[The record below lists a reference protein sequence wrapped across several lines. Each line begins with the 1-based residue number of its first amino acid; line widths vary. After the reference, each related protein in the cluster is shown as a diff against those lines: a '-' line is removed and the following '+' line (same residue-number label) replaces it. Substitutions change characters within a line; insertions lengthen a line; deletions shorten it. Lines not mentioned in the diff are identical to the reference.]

1 MIRSLSALLFK
12 ITSVSILFN
21 TSIVKR
27 RNFIKSLSVSGSAI
41 IASPS
46 FSASFLATGLNKNE
60 AAYEKVADI
69 VIAGGGMGGC
79 AAAIA
84 ALRNGWRVIMTE
96 ETDWIGGQLTQQGVS
111 CPDEHQWIESFGA
124 TQSYRDLRTAIRE
137 YYIRN
142 YPLTA
147 AARVTKNLN
156 PGSGAVS
163 RLCHEPRVALTVLNN
178 LLAPYLSSGKLVLL
192 LQYKIVSADV
202 DGDQVK
208 ALKARCLQTG
218 KEAML
223 SAPYFIDAT
232 ELGDLLPLT
241 RTEYVTGAESRRDT
255 HELHASE
262 KADPDNNQAFTCC
275 FAMDYLPGE
284 NHVID
289 KPKNYDFW
297 QKLVPAITPP
307 WPGRLLSLYYSSPS
321 TLQPKALGFDP
332 SGSPTGKA
340 LNLWNYRRI
349 IDKNN
354 FHTGLYRGD
363 ITIVNWPQ
371 NDYFLRNIIDVSESD
386 FDRFVDQGKQLS
398 LSLFYWLQ
406 TEAPRPDGGQGW
418 PGLRLRA
425 DVLGTTDGLAK
436 YPYIRESRRIK
447 SVFTVLEEHVGKE
460 NRELVAGKEKGSK
473 AADFFDSVGIGY
485 YHIDLHPS
493 TGGNNYIDFG
503 SLPFQIP
510 LGALLPQR
518 VQNLVPANKNI
529 GTTHITNGCY
539 RLHPVEWNIGE
550 SAGML
555 IAYSLRKKLTPHA
568 VREKKTI
575 LEDFQQ
581 FIRSQ
586 GIATQWPEEIYR
598 R

>member
-1 MIRSLSALLFK
+1 MLNI
-12 ITSVSILFN
+12 
-21 TSIVKR
+21 SIVKR
-27 RNFIKSLSVSGSAI
+27 RNFIKSLSVSGSFI
-41 IASPS
+41 IATPS
-46 FSASFLATGLNKNE
+46 FSAPFVTSGLNKNE
-60 AAYEKVADI
+60 AANERVADI

-84 ALRNGWRVIMTE
+84 ALRNGLHVIMTE

-111 CPDEHQWIESFGA
+111 CPDEHPWIESFGA
-124 TQSYRDLRTAIRE
+124 TRSYLDLRTAIRE

-142 YPLTA
+142 YPLTVTA
-147 AARVTKNLN
+147 KATKNLN

-163 RLCHEPRVALTVLNN
+163 RLCHEPRIALAVLYNM
-178 LLAPYLSSGKLVLL
+178 LAPYLGAGKLTLL
-192 LQYKIVSADV
+192 LQHKIISADTN
-202 DGDQVK
+202 GDKVK

-218 KEAML
+218 NEIIL
-223 SAPYFIDAT
+223 SAPYFVDAT
-232 ELGDLLPLT
+232 ELGELLPLT
-241 RTEYVTGAESRRDT
+241 RTEYVTGAESRQDT

-262 KADPDNNQAFTCC
+262 KADPGNNQAFTCC

-284 NHVID
+284 DHIID
-289 KPKNYDFW
+289 KPKDYDFW
-297 QKLVPAITPP
+297 QKFVPAMTPA
-307 WPGRLLSLYYSSPS
+307 WPGKLLSLYYSSPS

-349 IDKNN
+349 IDRNN
-354 FHTGLYRGD
+354 FNAGLYSGD

-371 NDYFLRNIIDVSESD
+371 NDYFLHNIIDVNETD
-386 FDRFVDQGKQLS
+386 FNRFVEQGKQLS

-406 TEAPRPDGGQGW
+406 TEAPRADGGQGW
-418 PGLRLRA
+418 PGLRLRP

-447 SVFTVLEEHVGKE
+447 AVFTVLEEHVGKE
-460 NRELVAGKEKGSK
+460 NRELVAGKKNGSK
-473 AADFFDSVGIGY
+473 AADFFDSVGTGY
-485 YHIDLHPS
+485 YHIDLHPG

-518 VQNLVPANKNI
+518 VQNLIPANKNI

-555 IAYSLRKKLTPHA
+555 IAYSFIKKIQPHA
-568 VREKKTI
+568 VRENRKT

-581 FIRSQ
+581 FIRLQ

-598 R
+598 E